1 MPALVSLPSDNL
13 SFAWDRTESAETLR
27 AKLDDLTSPT
37 WVRTAAWLMR
47 EAQIR
52 EVWQFLTLEQIDTQ
66 FKNLRPLLGKRQQL
80 WDYLLHTAR
89 ELGKL

>member
-1 MPALVSLPSDNL
+1 MSELVSLPFDNL
-13 SFAWDRTESAETLR
+13 PFAWDRTESAGTLR
-27 AKLDDLTSPT
+27 AKLDDITSSA

-47 EAQIR
+47 EAQVR

-66 FKNLRPLLGKRQQL
+66 FESLRPLLGKRQQL
-80 WDYLLHTAR
+80 WDYLLRTAR